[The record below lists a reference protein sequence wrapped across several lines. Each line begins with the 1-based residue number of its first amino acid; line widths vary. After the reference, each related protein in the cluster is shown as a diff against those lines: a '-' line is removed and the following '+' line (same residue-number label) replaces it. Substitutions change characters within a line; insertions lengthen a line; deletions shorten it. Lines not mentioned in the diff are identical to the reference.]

1 MINVRHLASRVMRQ
15 ALARIDLPGFASD
28 AAVELLLGTAA
39 QESGLQHLAQIG
51 GGPALG
57 IYQIEPA
64 TRLDIHQNYL
74 AFRPAVERQV
84 LALASDPHVLDL
96 DSQLVSNLAYA
107 TVIARL
113 VYYRSPLPLAPAGDI
128 AGHGRLWKRVYN
140 TAEGA
145 GLATH
150 FISTYRL
157 LVAPNLV

>member
-1 MINVRHLASRVMRQ
+1 MINVRHLSSRVIRQ
-15 ALARIDLPGFASD
+15 ALARIDLPGFSSD

-39 QESGLQHLAQIG
+39 HESGLRDLAQVG

-84 LALASDPHVLDL
+84 MALASDPRVLDL

-113 VYYRSPLPLAPAGDI
+113 VYFRSPLALARAGDI
-128 AGHGRLWKRVYN
+128 AGHARLWKRVYN
-140 TAEGA
+140 TAGGKGTEA
-145 GLATH
+145 Q
-150 FISTYRL
+150 FIADYQR
-157 LVAPNLV
+157 LVAPNL